1 MEASDLT
8 SQLASAGVFNL
19 VDKAIYDQLV
29 IMLKQCLANS
39 TALLQLEIKIKETVS
54 LKQFQER
61 VFLTLCA
68 IFLTHTSEPQV
79 QWISSLLL
87 KNTLKDNIEVL
98 KTDSAQELDAIKQAL
113 FITSMGKLASEKL
126 QEEFYMVI
134 AGLIIKEFHLND
146 QDTGFFDEIIRV
158 YQISYNYNLLRII
171 NDVIEDANDDRM
183 WKFVP
188 KILPATI

>member
-8 SQLASAGVFNL
+8 SQLACAGVFHL
-19 VDKAIYDQLV
+19 VDKAVYDQLV

-39 TALLQLEIKIKETVS
+39 TALLQLEIKIKESVS

-61 VFLTLCA
+61 IFLTLCA

-87 KNTLKDNIEVL
+87 KNTLKDNVEAL
-98 KTDSAQELDAIKQAL
+98 KAESTQELNAIKQAL
-113 FITSMGKLASEKL
+113 FITSMGKLGSEKL
-126 QEEFYMVI
+126 QEEFYMVM

-158 YQISYNYNLLRII
+158 YQLSYNYNLLRII

>member
-8 SQLASAGVFNL
+8 SQLACAGVFHL
-19 VDKAIYDQLV
+19 VDKAVYDQLV

-39 TALLQLEIKIKETVS
+39 TALLQLEIKIKESVS

-61 VFLTLCA
+61 IFLTLCA

-87 KNTLKDNIEVL
+87 KNTLKDNVEAL
-98 KTDSAQELDAIKQAL
+98 KAESTQELDAIKQTL
-113 FITSMGKLASEKL
+113 FITSMGKLGSEKL

-158 YQISYNYNLLRII
+158 YQLSYNYNLLRII

>member
-8 SQLASAGVFNL
+8 SQLACAGVFHL
-19 VDKAIYDQLV
+19 VDKAVYDQLV

-39 TALLQLEIKIKETVS
+39 TALLQLEIKIKESVS
-54 LKQFQER
+54 LKQFQECI
-61 VFLTLCA
+61 FLTLCA

-87 KNTLKDNIEVL
+87 KNTLKDNVEAL
-98 KTDSAQELDAIKQAL
+98 KAESTQELDAIKQAL
-113 FITSMGKLASEKL
+113 FITSMGKLGSEKL

-158 YQISYNYNLLRII
+158 YQLSYNYNLLRII

>member
-8 SQLASAGVFNL
+8 SQLACAGVFHL
-19 VDKAIYDQLV
+19 VDKAVYDQLV

-39 TALLQLEIKIKETVS
+39 TALLQLEIKIKESVS

-61 VFLTLCA
+61 IFLTLCA

-87 KNTLKDNIEVL
+87 KNTLKDNVEAL
-98 KTDSAQELDAIKQAL
+98 KAESTQELDAIKQAL
-113 FITSMGKLASEKL
+113 FITSMGKLGSEKL

-158 YQISYNYNLLRII
+158 YQLSYNYNLLRII